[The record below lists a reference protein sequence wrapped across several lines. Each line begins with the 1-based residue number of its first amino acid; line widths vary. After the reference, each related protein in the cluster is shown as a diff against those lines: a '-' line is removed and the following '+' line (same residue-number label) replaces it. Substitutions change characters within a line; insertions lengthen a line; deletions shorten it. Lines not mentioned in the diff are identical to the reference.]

1 MLVEF
6 SVGNYLSFKDIV
18 TFSMISSNI
27 KQHTDTH
34 VFESQKYKLLK
45 NSAIYGANASG
56 KSNLFKA
63 MKFAQWFIIKSSKD
77 MQAKESINVERFA
90 LSSETEDKPS
100 FFEFIFIQNNIK
112 YRYGFKADKEKI
124 VEEWLFSAEKIK
136 EKELFI
142 RNYQDIKVTKS
153 FEEGSGLESKTRK
166 NALFLSVVAQFNGK
180 ISESLIDWLH
190 NFNIVSGM
198 DNYYTLVTL
207 EKLDDEKFEFQFFEI
222 LQIADLAIDFIR
234 FTHNREKES
243 DYNAVMLEL
252 LNPSFKDSIGKRH
265 RKIDKY
271 EFIDPASEPFPDIKT
286 SHKKFD
292 KDNNE
297 VGFVDFELEKQ
308 ESEGTKK
315 LFSILGPIIDTL
327 NAGSIL
333 VVDELDVKIH
343 PLITQFIVKMFNSNK
358 QNPNNAQ
365 LIFNTHDTNLLNKEI
380 FRRDQIWFTEKDEYG
395 STDLYSL
402 MEYKFEQGAVRA
414 DRTFAKD
421 YLAGKY
427 GAIPF
432 VGTFDFFC
440 KDE

>member
-6 SVGNYLSFKDIV
+6 SVGNFLSFKEIV

-27 KQHTDTH
+27 KQHTGSH
-34 VFESQKYKLLK
+34 VFESQHYKLLK
-45 NSAIYGANASG
+45 SSAIYGANASG

-63 MKFAQWFIIKSSKD
+63 MNFAKKFIIKSSKD
-77 MQAKESINVERFA
+77 TQAKESINVENFA
-90 LSSETEDKPS
+90 LSTETEDKPS

-136 EKELFI
+136 EKEMFI

-153 FEEGSGLESKTRK
+153 FEEGSGLEAKTRE

-180 ISESLIDWLH
+180 IAESIIDWLQK
-190 NFNIVSGM
+190 FNIISGLE
-198 DNYYTLVTL
+198 NQYIHITL
-207 EKLDDEKFEFQFFEI
+207 EKLNEIKFKDRFSEI
-222 LQIADLAIDFIR
+222 LKIADLAIEDFKVESKEIDIEEFR
-234 FTHNREKES
+234 THLQSEVVNVIIE
-243 DYNAVMLEL
+243 
-252 LNPSFKDSIGKRH
+252 
-265 RKIDKY
+265 
-271 EFIDPASEPFPDIKT
+271 SEPGTKLNKININT
-286 SHKKFD
+286 LHKKFD
-292 KDNNE
+292 KNNKCIGSE
-297 VGFVDFELEKQ
+297 IFELEKQ

-343 PLITQFIVKMFNSNK
+343 PLITQFIIRLFNSNK

-365 LIFNTHDTNLLNKEI
+365 LVFSTHDTNLLNKNI
-380 FRRDQIWFTEKDEYG
+380 FRRDQIWFAEKDEIG
-395 STDLYSL
+395 STNLYSL
-402 MEYKFEQGAVRA
+402 VEYKIRA
-414 DRTFAKD
+414 DRIFEKD

-440 KDE
+440 EGE